1 MSETPNPDPA
11 SLAEQPRTSLAD
23 IRSAV
28 EQGRSESREKW
39 GKRYADAKEGFF
51 SRMKGL
57 RDRAASA
64 TEKGKNALATI
75 EAVATNPDVRTT
87 TMDYVDG
94 VIQAKVDIAQEKID
108 TLQRNVTTAYEAA
121 VAKTRAGLEAAGRGL
136 KWTVDKSVTAGKYGL
151 IGGGLVVASPVIVGA
166 LAGYGAY
173 KTGEFGFRQGQ
184 KGAKW
189 TGEQARAGGAWV
201 GGQVDRGVAAG
212 REAYRATS
220 EAVRNGVNSA
230 VDSLTRQQQA
240 LAADARAIG
249 NRVDAAWNDALASS
263 ATSIAGGRG
272 RLSDTLDSAASRF
285 HGWLRGDTAKTQEK
299 AGQRRERAVGGRQ
312 VADTWRAESLRLRTN
327 GRT

>member
-1 MSETPNPDPA
+1 MSETPQPDQGIQ
-11 SLAEQPRTSLAD
+11 SEQTRATLAD

-57 RDRAASA
+57 RDRVASA

-75 EAVATNPDVRTT
+75 EAVATNPDVRRT

-94 VIQAKVDIAQEKID
+94 VIQAKVDMAQEKID
-108 TLQRNVTTAYEAA
+108 TLQRNVTSAYEAA
-121 VAKTRAGLEAAGRGL
+121 VAKTRAGLEATGRGL
-136 KWTVDKSVTAGKYGL
+136 KWTADKGKTAVNYGVSGGKFVGRTA
-151 IGGGLVVASPVIVGA
+151 VAGVLLG
-166 LAGYGAY
+166 GYGVY
-173 KTGEFGFRQGQ
+173 KTGEYGVRGGQ
-184 KGAKW
+184 KAARW

-312 VADTWRAESLRLRTN
+312 IADTWRAESLRLRTN

>member
-1 MSETPNPDPA
+1 MSETPQPDQ
-11 SLAEQPRTSLAD
+11 SLQLEPSRTTLAD

-39 GKRYADAKEGFF
+39 GKRYADAKEGLF
-51 SRMKGL
+51 SKMRGL
-57 RDRAASA
+57 RERVGVA

-75 EAVATNPDVRTT
+75 EAVATNPDVRRT

-94 VIQAKVDIAQEKID
+94 VIQARIDQAQEKID
-108 TLQRNVTTAYEAA
+108 TLQRNATQAYESA

-136 KWTVDKSVTAGKYGL
+136 KWTADKGKTAVNYGVSGGK
-151 IGGGLVVASPVIVGA
+151 LVGKTAVAGVLLG
-166 LAGYGAY
+166 GYGVY
-173 KTGEFGFRQGQ
+173 KTGEYGVRSGQ
-184 KGAKW
+184 KAARW
-189 TGEQARAGGAWV
+189 TGEQARAGAAWT
-201 GGQVDRGVAAG
+201 GEQVDKGVTAG

-230 VDSLTRQQQA
+230 VDSLNRQQQA

-249 NRVDAAWNDALASS
+249 NRIDAAWNDALASS
-263 ATSIAGGRG
+263 ATSISGGRG
-272 RLSDTLDSAASRF
+272 RLSDAMDSAASRF
-285 HGWLRGDTAKTQEK
+285 HGLLRGDSAKTQEK
-299 AGQRRERAVGGRQ
+299 VTARRERAAGGKQ